1 MSGEAARSQPAW
13 GRGGTGR
20 TGATWG
26 EARPLRFGAVERP
39 PVTAPPPVSPDL
51 KGIRPGV
58 KVRHPM
64 FGVGTVVRSEGSGD
78 DLKLTV
84 SFLGIGAK
92 RLVARYAALE
102 VL

>member
-1 MSGEAARSQPAW
+1 MSGEAARPQPAW

-20 TGATWG
+20 PGATWG
-26 EARPLRFGAVERP
+26 EARPLRFGAAERTP
-39 PVTAPPPVSPDL
+39 APPPVSSDL